1 MPERSEGMSDED
13 ERARKLSEAIEA
25 SKRAEREEHEADI
38 ERVQAADE
46 RVVEA
51 LADRDRPAGDPSA

>member
-1 MPERSEGMSDED
+1 MTSADDDDRVS
-13 ERARKLSEAIEA
+13 KLSEAIAA

-38 ERVQAADE
+38 ERMQAADE

-51 LADRDRPAGDPSA
+51 LAERPDAAGADPA